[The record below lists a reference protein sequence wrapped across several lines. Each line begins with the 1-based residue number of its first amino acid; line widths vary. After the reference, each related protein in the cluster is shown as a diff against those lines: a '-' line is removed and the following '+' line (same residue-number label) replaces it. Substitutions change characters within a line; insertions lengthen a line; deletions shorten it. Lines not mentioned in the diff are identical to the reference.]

1 MLRPHAKQVRRNN
14 GMAKEMAMT
23 RSNVKKLAWTL
34 RLIGYGMLAGAVAL
48 MFLGTQHALA
58 SSAKPA
64 STSLPK

>member
-1 MLRPHAKQVRRNN
+1 MLRPHAKHVRRDN

-23 RSNVKKLAWTL
+23 RSDVKKLAWSL
-34 RLIGYGMLAGAVAL
+34 RLIGYGMLVGAVAL

-64 STSLPK
+64 STALVK